1 MPNTFKLKTKANIDT
16 SLVAVYTAPASTT
29 TVVIGLTLANVTSAS
44 ITADVQLVSDTVDVE
59 TNTDVYIVKAIPLPA
74 GSSVEIMAG
83 NKIVLKA
90 TDVLKVKGSATNSVD
105 ATLSIME
112 ITP

>member
-29 TVVIGLTLANVTSAS
+29 TVVIGLTLANITSAS

-59 TNTDVYIVKAIPLPA
+59 TNTDVYIVKSIPLPA

-112 ITP
+112 IT

>member
-112 ITP
+112 IT